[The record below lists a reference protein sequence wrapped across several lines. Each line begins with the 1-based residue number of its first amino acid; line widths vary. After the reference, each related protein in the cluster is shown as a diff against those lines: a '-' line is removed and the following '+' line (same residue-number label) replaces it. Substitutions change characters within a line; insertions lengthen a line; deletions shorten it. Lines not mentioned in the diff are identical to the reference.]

1 MDIGPI
7 WRAMLRNKAGFILVA
22 LQMAVTLTILVNA
35 FGIIQEST
43 AKISQ
48 DSGIDEANTFTLA
61 SVLFTDYER
70 EQRMALI
77 DEDLD
82 LIRNTPGVI
91 NAVASNSFPL
101 RQGGWS
107 MGLALEPG
115 NQSTESVSTA
125 IYFVDE
131 HGMEAF
137 DVALV
142 QGSNFAPE
150 QVNWANPEDNTWPAY
165 GIVTEEL
172 AKQMF
177 PDETVSYVG
186 KTVFINDDD
195 PVQIVGVIDKLQ
207 SPWPNWE
214 AVVERSMLVPQRRA
228 SEFVRYIIRTEPG
241 MRDELMPEIE
251 AALAASNKDRIIR
264 DVTTMDHTRKLAY
277 VGDTA
282 LIKILGFV
290 VLLLTIITGLG
301 IVGLASFNVSRRTR
315 QIGIRRALGAT
326 KPAIVRYFLIEN
338 TIISGVGLVIGGA
351 LAIGLNIA
359 MVEAFSIEPLAWY
372 VIPTGMLALWIV
384 GQVAVSGPARRA
396 SNISPAIATRA
407 SSS

>member
-7 WRAMLRNKAGFILVA
+7 WRAMLRNKAGFILIA

-35 FGIIQEST
+35 FGIIQENSR
-43 AKISQ
+43 KIAE
-48 DSGIDEANTFTLA
+48 DSGIDEPNTFTMA

-70 EQRMALI
+70 EQRKALI
-77 DEDLD
+77 GEDLD
-82 LIRNTPGVI
+82 LIRNTPGVVS
-91 NAVASNSFPL
+91 ATASNSFPL

-115 NQSTESVSTA
+115 NQTTESVSTA
-125 IYFVDE
+125 IYFVDD
-131 HGMEAF
+131 HGVETF
-137 DVALV
+137 DVSLID
-142 QGSNFAPE
+142 GENFLPE
-150 QVNWANPEDNTWPAY
+150 QITWDDPATNTWPAY

-172 AKQMF
+172 AKQLF

-186 KTVFINDDD
+186 KTVFINDND
-195 PVQIVGVIDKLQ
+195 PVTIVGVIDKLQ
-207 SPWPNWE
+207 SPWPNWN

-228 SEFVRYIIRTEPG
+228 SEFVRYIVRTEPG
-241 MRDELMPEIE
+241 LRDQLMPEIE
-251 AALAASNKDRIIR
+251 AMLAASNKDRIIR
-264 DVTTMDHTRKLAY
+264 DVAAMEETRKLAY
-277 VGDTA
+277 IGDAA

-338 TIISGVGLVIGGA
+338 TIVS
-351 LAIGLNIA
+351 AIGLVVGGGLAVALNMT
-359 MVEAFSIEPLAWY
+359 MVQAFSIEPLAWY
-372 VIPTGMLALWIV
+372 VIPAGMLTLWLV
-384 GQVAVSGPARRA
+384 GQLAVAGPARRA
-396 SNISPAIATRA
+396 SNITPAIATR
-407 SSS
+407 SS